1 MQTLIDAALDQ
12 SEKSCVSP
20 TMETGEGKA
29 WTGWCDLRHGVIFS
43 ARKVNCEE
51 EDEGEV

>member
-1 MQTLIDAALDQ
+1 MRQ
-12 SEKSCVSP
+12 SGP

-51 EDEGEV
+51 EDEGKV